1 MRSSWKV
8 RAKDRFLYLLIPI
21 VRNAGNAMLF
31 DIPNSPCN
39 VFRGREDLLI
49 KLDKHFNP
57 LGSESYGQLTFAI
70 CGLGGS
76 GKTQAALQYAIRN
89 RARYTSGVWFFNADS
104 TATLIADFE
113 RISGILRL
121 GHDSNK
127 VAATKR
133 WLSKEENSRWLLIFD
148 NADDL
153 DSVRI
158 SKYLPAVPWGHVII
172 TSRDQA
178 AIGNVGKEGYLMGRL
193 KQEEALAVLLEKAGI
208 GKPTVEEFEKAR
220 EIVELLGCLPLAVD
234 QGGAFIRARRK
245 TLADY
250 HRLFEAQ
257 QREVL
262 TFKPRL
268 AEYDKTVLTAWEVNF
283 KQVERDSEAASNLL
297 LLFCFLDAGDIP
309 ETMLSRGCS
318 SQNRWDCQGEIS
330 KATAAEGG
338 LDPDVIDLVMN
349 EMRFDAAIEK
359 LLSFSLIQLQINA
372 NGLRSFGL
380 HPLVQY
386 SASQRVPTTIQNR
399 WRLQAILLV
408 CHAFPREKYL
418 EPM

>member
-1 MRSSWKV
+1 MIS
-8 RAKDRFLYLLIPI
+8 
-21 VRNAGNAMLF
+21 
-31 DIPNSPCN
+31 
-39 VFRGREDLLI
+39 
-49 KLDKHFNP
+49 
-57 LGSESYGQLTFAI
+57 
-70 CGLGGS
+70 GGS
-76 GKTQAALQYAIRN
+76 GKTKAALQYAIRN

-104 TATLIADFE
+104 NATLIADFE
-113 RISGILRL
+113 RISDLLKL
-121 GHDSNK
+121 GRDSNK
-127 VAATKR
+127 VGSTKR
-133 WLSKEENSRWLLIFD
+133 WLSKEENSKWLLIFD

-158 SKYLPAVPWGHVII
+158 SKYLPAVPWGHIII

-178 AIGNVGKEGYLMGRL
+178 ATGNVGKEGYLMGSL
-193 KQEEALAVLLEKAGI
+193 KEEEAVAVLLEKAGVAQ
-208 GKPTVEEFEKAR
+208 PTVEEFDKAR
-220 EIVELLGCLPLAVD
+220 EIVKLLGCLPLAVD

-283 KQVERDSEAASNLL
+283 KQVESDTEGASDLL
-297 LLFCFLDAGDIP
+297 LLFCFLDAGEIS
-309 ETMLSRGCS
+309 EMMLSRGCS
-318 SQNRWDCQGEIS
+318 PQSRWDYQGEIS
-330 KATAAEGG
+330 KVTAEEAG
-338 LDPDVIDLVMN
+338 LDPGVVELVMN
-349 EMRFDAAIEK
+349 EMQFDAAIEK
-359 LLSFSLIQLQINA
+359 LLSFSLIQLQIDS
-372 NGLRSFGL
+372 NGLRSFAL

-386 SASQRVPTTIQNR
+386 SASQRVPITVQNK

-418 EPM
+418 EPV